1 MGYSA
6 ACGWPEN
13 GWADVIPSPMREA
26 MILSRKPHC
35 ADNPSHWDWR
45 TRPRFSFPSTLLFVL
60 TLLLVLGASGCSATG
75 RFFGTTT
82 WAKPLVIDDTT
93 VVLGTKE
100 GDLIA
105 INLADGSELW
115 KVTTENGRSDV
126 RAIFGSPVTDGALVY
141 AGGFDGSLYAVRLA
155 ADLAKGVPAG
165 HVEWCFR
172 PGTPCEAE
180 RQEDPPMVGG
190 PAIDGDLIIVGFEDG
205 GLYAVAPPSGGQP
218 ATAAWRFAA
227 EGHIWSTPA
236 VSNNLVIVGT
246 LGGTLYAVQLRD
258 DPVSGRKAGEEVWQF
273 RADAGIGVTP
283 TIIDDVVYFGSFD
296 HRFYALNLSNGTS
309 RWLAPFEAKNWF
321 WAPPLLHAGRLYVPS
336 LDRNLY
342 VIDAAT
348 GTEIEG
354 QRVKTGGAIRS
365 SPTLIGER
373 QILIANEA
381 AETWWIDLTTGEA
394 RAGGG
399 MPAPVYAPLASVDSF
414 AYLYA
419 QDGNL
424 YRVSPTARQPVRVY
438 PLQK

>member
-1 MGYSA
+1 
-6 ACGWPEN
+6 
-13 GWADVIPSPMREA
+13 
-26 MILSRKPHC
+26 MILSRKPHP
-35 ADNPSHWDWR
+35 DDKRSRSDWR
-45 TRPRFSFPSTLLFVL
+45 KRPTFSIRAFLLLVS
-60 TLLLVLGASGCSATG
+60 TLLLVLGSSGCSATG

-105 INLADGSELW
+105 INPADGSELW
-115 KVTTENGRSDV
+115 MVTTENGRSDV
-126 RAIFGSPVTDGALVY
+126 RAIFGSPVTDGELVY

-155 ADLAKGVPAG
+155 ADLARGVPAG

-190 PAIDGDLIIVGFEDG
+190 PAIDGDLIVVGFEDG
-205 GLYAVAPPSGGQP
+205 GLYAVSPPSGGQP
-218 ATAAWRFAA
+218 ATEEWSFAA

-236 VSNNLVIVGT
+236 VSKNVVIVGT

-258 DPVSGRKAGEEVWQF
+258 DPVSGRKGGEELWQF
-273 RADAGIGVTP
+273 KAEAGIGVTP

-296 HRFYALNLSNGTS
+296 HRFYALNLANGAP

-321 WAPPLLHAGRLYVPS
+321 WAPPLLHAGRLYVAS

-342 VIDAAT
+342 VLDAAT

-354 QRVKTGGAIRS
+354 LRLKTGGAIRS
-365 SPTLIGER
+365 TPALVGER
-373 QILIANEA
+373 QILIVNEA
-381 AETWWIDLTTGEA
+381 AETWWIDLTTGVA
-394 RAGGG
+394 RAGGAV
-399 MPAPVYAPLASVDSF
+399 PAPVYAPLVSVDST
-414 AYLYA
+414 AYIYA

-438 PLQK
+438 PLQN